1 MNRHFAAIEAFTSP
15 DVLPLASIADALAC
29 AVHEVEGEGGRPDA
43 DPAVLLLGGAIA
55 FRTHSDV
62 NSFHGFTKLL
72 AMCQER
78 IDSREMQ

>member
-15 DVLPLASIADALAC
+15 DILPLASITDALAH

-55 FRTHSDV
+55 FRTHADV
-62 NSFHGFTKLL
+62 NSAAGYIRLL
-72 AMCQER
+72 AMCQEQL
-78 IDSREMQ
+78 DQRELQ